1 VARYFMGYWPA
12 KIACFLNIIIMV
24 GYGTI
29 DCIVGGQILSA
40 VSGGTMSIVVGIVIV
55 ALVSW
60 VVAVFGIKIFHI
72 YERYVGSWPTD
83 RVPTC

>member
-1 VARYFMGYWPA
+1 MGYWPA

-72 YERYVGSWPTD
+72 YER
-83 RVPTC
+83 